1 MLVPVHISRHKPI
14 VGTAGPMHSSS
25 FYPARHNPDWRQSR
39 AIPLDQTDVAVLV
52 VCNEKLLMPIAINVG
67 SNDHIGGATG
77 PMHTVPVDPAAADP
91 DRHQGRA
98 IPLEQTDV
106 AVLVVCN

>member
-1 MLVPVHISRHKPI
+1 
-14 VGTAGPMHSSS
+14 
-25 FYPARHNPDWRQSR
+25 
-39 AIPLDQTDVAVLV
+39 
-52 VCNEKLLMPIAINVG
+52 MPIAINVG

-77 PMHTVPVDPAAADP
+77 PMHTGPVDPAAADP